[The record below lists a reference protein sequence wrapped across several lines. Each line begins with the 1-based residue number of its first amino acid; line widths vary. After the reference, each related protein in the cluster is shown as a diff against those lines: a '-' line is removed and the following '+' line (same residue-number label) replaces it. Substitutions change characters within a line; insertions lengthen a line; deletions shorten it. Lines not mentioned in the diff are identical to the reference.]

1 MQEPV
6 EITYGMVASGNKRF
20 LNCIVDSIVIGFI
33 QIGMTQGFNW
43 LYETYGYEGFLI
55 GPPVFGNIKYT
66 IFGLGINIVYYGL
79 FETVS
84 MRTVGKYVTNTMVV
98 NRDGTRVDSGRI
110 FLRTLCRFIPFE
122 PISFILRQPA
132 IGWHD
137 SFSKTLVVD
146 IAAFKHAKRM
156 KDLKDIADNEEN
168 ENYD

>member
-20 LNCIVDSIVIGFI
+20 LNCIIDSIVVTFI
-33 QIGMTQGFNW
+33 QIALSEVFNL
-43 LYETYGYEGFLI
+43 LYKTYGHEGFLI
-55 GPPVFGNIKYT
+55 GPPEIGNFKYT
-66 IFGLGINIVYYGL
+66 MFGLGINIVYYGL
-79 FETVS
+79 FESLS
-84 MRTVGKYVTNTMVV
+84 MRTAGKYVTNTKVV
-98 NRDGTRVDSGRI
+98 NRDGTTPDNGAI
-110 FLRTLCRFIPFE
+110 FIRTLCRLIPFE
-122 PISFILRQPA
+122 FLSFILKKPV

-156 KDLKDIADNEEN
+156 KELKDIADNEEK